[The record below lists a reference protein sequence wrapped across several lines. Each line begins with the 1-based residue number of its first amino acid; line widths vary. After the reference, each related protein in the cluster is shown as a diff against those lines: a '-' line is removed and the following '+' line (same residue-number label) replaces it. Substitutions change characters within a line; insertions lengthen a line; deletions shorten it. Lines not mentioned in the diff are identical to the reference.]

1 MSTENIKKMSEQT
14 MEPKLLQD
22 SLKAASPILIKI
34 LELVIGAL
42 CVCLIFVP
50 FDNNLQRNIHRSGV
64 VCIAFAQ
71 ILIVNTVALICH
83 FQRSPLP
90 KIGLCIF
97 SFVAGVFLVTA
108 GSILVA
114 DWWMFIRSLQFHPPK
129 MFLDLMLSCG
139 IFSYFLAIISFVD
152 IYVTRKFY

>member
-1 MSTENIKKMSEQT
+1 MSTDNVKKMSEQT

-42 CVCLIFVP
+42 CVCLVFVP
-50 FDNNLQRNIHRSGV
+50 FDNHLQRNIHRSGV

-71 ILIVNTVALICH
+71 ILIVNTVVLVCH
-83 FQRSPLP
+83 FRRHPFP
-90 KIGLCIF
+90 KIALYMF
-97 SFVAGVFLVTA
+97 SFLAGVFLLTA
-108 GSILVA
+108 GSILIT
-114 DWWMFIRSLQFHPPK
+114 DWWMFIRSIQFHPPK

-139 IFSYFLAIISFVD
+139 IFSYFLAIISFTD
-152 IYVTRKFY
+152 IYLTHKFY